1 MSTANNPPLLLITHP
16 RSASNL
22 FMRILSLPDHP
33 NVLAAE
39 SGGYFFY
46 PALSHL
52 RAARLLDRTPEH
64 WTDQETSA
72 MQQVFQSCTDNF
84 RHLISAAQA
93 AGKRA
98 VIKEHAPFLIRPEVR
113 ADFVHGRGQRRRRQQ
128 QQPQPQP
135 KLIATA
141 SKMNIQ
147 IGEDSHSSTPGNGNE
162 AVLPDEVLLQ
172 CVPAFLIRHPALAF
186 PSYYRVR
193 RSFADGDCQ
202 KLESMMNDL
211 AAICTLRWT
220 RSLYDWYIAAWE
232 GQGQQRSPPILLE
245 ADDLIERPELARH
258 FCDLVGLDSTR
269 VRFEWEAVVDPE
281 ELAEHPIRRHTRTT
295 LMASSGTITQGKTF
309 RGLSVEGEAV
319 KWRAEFGDYVATRLL
334 HWVQEAMPDYEYLW
348 GRRVVW

>member
-1 MSTANNPPLLLITHP
+1 MSTANNPPLLIITHP

-33 NVLAAE
+33 SVLAAE

-72 MQQVFQSCTDNF
+72 MQQVFQSCSDNF

-113 ADFVHGRGQRRRRQQ
+113 ADFVHRRGRQQ
-128 QQPQPQP
+128 QQQQQQ
-135 KLIATA
+135 LIATP
-141 SKMNIQ
+141 SKMNIE
-147 IGEDSHSSTPGNGNE
+147 IGAYSHSSAPSNGNE
-162 AVLPDEVLLQ
+162 TVLPDEVLLQ

-186 PSYYRVR
+186 PSYYRLR

-202 KLESMMNDL
+202 KLESMMSNL
-211 AAICTLRWT
+211 AAICSLRWT
-220 RSLYDWYIAAWE
+220 RSLYVWYIAAWE
-232 GQGQQRSPPILLE
+232 GQGQRQQRSPPILLE

-258 FCDLVGLDSTR
+258 SCDLVGLDSTR
-269 VRFEWEAVVDPE
+269 VRFEWGAVVDPE
-281 ELAEHPIRRHTRTT
+281 ELAEHPIRRHTRAT
-295 LMASSGTITQGKTF
+295 LMASSGIITQGQTF
-309 RGLSVEGEAV
+309 RGLSVDGEVV
-319 KWRAEFGDYVATRLL
+319 KWRAEFGDFVATRLL

-348 GRRVVW
+348 GRRVVL